1 MKQLDYSRIKNL
13 NELRLAR
20 LHNKVLRTE
29 ARYRLSDSIGSFRH
43 LLSVEGLLLWAFD
56 AGKIMLLNSDSFR
69 RGYRWAQAILKNIR
83 R

>member
-1 MKQLDYSRIKNL
+1 MKQFDYARIKTL
-13 NELRLAR
+13 NDLRLAR

-29 ARYRLSDSIGSFRH
+29 ARYRLAGSMASLRP

-56 AGKIMLLNSDSFR
+56 AGKVMLMNNNSFR
-69 RGYRWAQAILKNIR
+69 RGYRWAQTIFKNIR